1 MARCKSA
8 PLSTKAEARDEAFRE
23 LVEMVATAGTPAGRG
38 PPTASAGGDV
48 GQGEPVRLSNVASRS
63 YWRKTMTIY
72 IALFNLTDAGIKAA
86 KDSPRRLDAAKKLR
100 ADMGGEMKQFYMV
113 MGEFDF
119 VGICEAP
126 DDAVMARYVL
136 QLGSLG
142 FVRTKTLKAFPESAY
157 REIIRSL
164 G

>member
-1 MARCKSA
+1 M
-8 PLSTKAEARDEAFRE
+8 L
-23 LVEMVATAGTPAGRG
+23 
-38 PPTASAGGDV
+38 TASTEYSPHAKTTPRQLMV
-48 GQGEPVRLSNVASRS
+48 RS
-63 YWRKTMTIY
+63 YGREYDDHLHRALQPDRCRHQAPKT
-72 IALFNLTDAGIKAA
+72 
-86 KDSPRRLDAAKKLR
+86 PPLDAAKKPL

-113 MGEFDF
+113 MGDFDF

-136 QLGSLG
+136 QLGGLG
-142 FVRTKTLKAFPESAY
+142 FVRTKTLKAFPETAY